1 MTTDNNTD
9 WAAQVNDLVRAE
21 LDRRTLAYSSGP
33 QGEII
38 VPFEHQ
44 DGRRLVVTFSTGA
57 TPQHGLTTL
66 GAPAPPVERAHW
78 AALLFALNNW
88 NATTRGPKAHL
99 HADDWIADD
108 TATVFLESWLPVPAS
123 GALDLGQLGAVI
135 DATLG
140 SCALFVL
147 PDLLAD
153 MQS

>member
-1 MTTDNNTD
+1 VKD
-9 WAAQVNDLVRAE
+9 VVRAE
-21 LDRRTLAYSSGP
+21 LDRRTLVHSSGP

-57 TPQHGLTTL
+57 TTEHGLTAL
-66 GAPAPPVERAHW
+66 GAPAAPVQRDHW

-99 HADDWIADD
+99 HADDWVTDD
-108 TATVFLESWLPVPAS
+108 AATVFLESWLPVPAS
-123 GALDLGQLGAVI
+123 GELDPGQLGAVI
-135 DATLG
+135 DATLR